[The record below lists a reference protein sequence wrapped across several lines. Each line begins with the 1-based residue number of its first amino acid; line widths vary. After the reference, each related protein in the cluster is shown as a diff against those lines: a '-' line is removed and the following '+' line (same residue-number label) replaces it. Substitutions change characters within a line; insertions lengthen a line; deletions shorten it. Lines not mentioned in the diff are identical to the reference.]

1 MNLACKKKPPPH
13 VGNNFQIM
21 PYFFWID
28 PLDHNKVIYIPSRI
42 YIDSGQKIY
51 IFWPEDIYLVA
62 GRYISSGQKIYISF
76 VINHTYIFW
85 PEDIYLLDRRYML
98 RCCEVRTWNW
108 TKSNHPILV
117 SSDFVVFFVFRG
129 PKYDDIRPNDT
140 KKTKTKT
147 KNNQKSTLKNH
158 AYLWT
163 GQEIF

>member
-1 MNLACKKKPPPH
+1 MSRKPTPETWTPEDYH
-13 VGNNFQIM
+13 KYPSYRRRRRAGIYPETLDFKQQHFQI
-21 PYFFWID
+21 
-28 PLDHNKVIYIPSRI
+28 LAR
-42 YIDSGQKIY
+42 
-51 IFWPEDIYLVA
+51 
-62 GRYISSGQKIYISF
+62 RYISSGQKIYISF

-140 KKTKTKT
+140 KKNKKT
-147 KNNQKSTLKNH
+147 KNNQKTTKNQCSKTMCI
-158 AYLWT
+158 YGPDKEL
-163 GQEIF
+163 F